1 MLKSLPAGS
10 FASVIGTAM
19 IGVSATSRFAIDR
32 SNSLCGLRK
41 KNGHPS
47 GGLFVLVSENLAA

>member
-1 MLKSLPAGS
+1 
-10 FASVIGTAM
+10 M

-32 SNSLCGLRK
+32 SNSLCGSRK
-41 KNGHPS
+41 KKGHPS